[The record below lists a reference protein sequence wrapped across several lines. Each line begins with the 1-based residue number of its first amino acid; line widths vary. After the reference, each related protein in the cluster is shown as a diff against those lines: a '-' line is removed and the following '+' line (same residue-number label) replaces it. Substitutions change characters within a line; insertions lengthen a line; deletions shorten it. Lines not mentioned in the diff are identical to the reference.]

1 MKTWIPFLTLRH
13 VFVFDL
19 VFVFSFVFDL
29 KSLKPKLFLEM
40 NIQGLDGAFLGPS
53 DLSISLGVPTDLGLP
68 KCQYTLVLSLSKSQ
82 FLLTTLIFE
91 ALL

>member
-1 MKTWIPFLTLRH
+1 MRH

-19 VFVFSFVFDL
+19 VFVFSLVFDL
-29 KSLKPKLFLEM
+29 KSLKPLFFLEK
-40 NIQGLDGAFLGPS
+40 NVQGLDGAFLGPS

-68 KCQYTLVLSLSKSQ
+68 KCQYILSLSKSQ
-82 FLLTTLIFE
+82 FLLSTFIYE